1 VTTIIGGPTQ
11 TLYDAVCGDALLP
24 SVEIS
29 GAVAWATIQGV
40 KLLLTASRRAR
51 LGDFVLGVNGR
62 ITTFEAV
69 CLLLR
74 YGASVFLYRDSDK
87 LTFHPKL
94 YVIRN
99 GDGAAAYVGSS
110 NLTDPGWVN
119 NVELNVR
126 LDDGAVAD
134 LERYIAELKAA
145 GRCISIQSVAEAEQ
159 ARKDGLLVT
168 EREARDRREG
178 GAAAASRRPTIQN
191 ERVRR
196 NIGIDPEIDSAS
208 RMLFASLKTAGF
220 VLYEPTGEDV
230 ATFITDLGD
239 SEANR
244 LKKALAGGQATG
256 TFEIN
261 LDVQEALHAHAAFW
275 SWPDRYTPSAR
286 SGYSEFKVNVRLRT
300 HLTPPDGILT
310 DARLWVR
317 RRGMRERAEFRFR
330 IGGVEILRRY
340 FDASIDASALFRVD
354 RLADDT
360 YDVSVLRFGDT
371 DYAENA
377 ALLRAESLGHKA
389 AYF

>member
-1 VTTIIGGPTQ
+1 VATIIGGPTQ
-11 TLYDAVCGDALLP
+11 TLYDAVYGDALLA

-40 KLLLTASRRAR
+40 KLLLTASRRAS
-51 LGDFVLGVNGR
+51 LGDFILGVNQR

-94 YVIRN
+94 YIIKN
-99 GDGAAAYVGSS
+99 GNGSAAYVGSS

-126 LDDGAVAD
+126 LDDDAVPD
-134 LERYIAELKAA
+134 FERYIGALKAS
-145 GRCISIQSVAEAEQ
+145 GRCISIKSVAEAEQ

-178 GAAAASRRPTIQN
+178 GASPTIRRPAIQG

-196 NIGIDPEIDSAS
+196 NVTIDPEIESAS
-208 RMLFASLKTAGF
+208 RVLFASLKTAGF
-220 VLYEPTGEDV
+220 VLYQPTDEDI

-239 SEANR
+239 SESNR
-244 LKKALAGGQATG
+244 LTKALAGGQPTG

-261 LDVQEALHAHAAFW
+261 LDVKDALQAHAMFW
-275 SWPDRYTPSAR
+275 SWPARYSASAR
-286 SGYSEFKVNVRLRT
+286 SRYPEFKVNVRLRT

-310 DARLWVR
+310 DGRLWVR
-317 RRGMRERAEFRFR
+317 RRGTREQAEFRFR
-330 IGGVEILRRY
+330 IGGAEILRRY
-340 FDASIDASALFRVD
+340 FDASIDADALFRVD

-360 YDVSVLRFGDT
+360 YDVTVLRRSDP

-377 ALLRAESLGHKA
+377 ALLRVESLGHKA